1 MIKSFLTVEEPE
13 EEKTG
18 IDWLDVAIT
27 IASILVAQ
35 IIQEIE
41 NRKTDDWQSGN
52 ATALNTVE
60 P

>member
-1 MIKSFLTVEEPE
+1 MLKSFFTLEEPE
-13 EEKTG
+13 EERTG
-18 IDWLDVAIT
+18 IDWLDVAIAM
-27 IASILVAQ
+27 ASIIVAH

-52 ATALNTVE
+52 AAALNPAE